1 MFGIRRVDRKRG
13 IQLTCSQ
20 LLNGRLCACDK
31 VHVESSDVRRAAK
44 IGGVCMEF
52 EDVAALPT
60 VESIWTRSD
69 RCVIECG
76 GGEQGRCRE
85 HMRGQNRI
93 VLGLEKIGEKR
104 RERHAQVYAHGE
116 WIGCLDRAN
125 AVETE
130 PRRYGIAWVHHGA
143 VRGDYIRGGKARTVV
158 PPHTRA
164 QAVHDRHSIGG
175 DIAVRNR
182 RNAQREIGDE
192 PAAIVDAQQLR
203 IQ

>member
-1 MFGIRRVDRKRG
+1 
-13 IQLTCSQ
+13 
-20 LLNGRLCACDK
+20 
-31 VHVESSDVRRAAK
+31 
-44 IGGVCMEF
+44 MEF

-116 WIGCLDRAN
+116 WIGCLNRAN

-130 PRRYGIAWVHHGA
+130 
-143 VRGDYIRGGKARTVV
+143 ARTVV